1 VEAAVHVRSIVISL
15 WPAYAAPAREAALF
29 GEQGDVGGRNE
40 LVARAVPD
48 LGRRLSL
55 IGERT
60 ARFLSLRET
69 VLVMREEVPKA
80 DVERLYSIA
89 AAFPN

>member
-1 VEAAVHVRSIVISL
+1 MQLPH
-15 WPAYAAPAREAALF
+15 ARRRFSVNKETW
-29 GEQGDVGGRNE
+29 GGRNE